1 MKTLN
6 VNKLTILLGLFLVSA
21 FFTTSANA
29 FTACTYNAENQI
41 TTDMDSVEVLSLC
54 AADPVQRKVQAY
66 KIGLCTELPYN
77 TNYKTVCDF
86 IYDSATPIELIA
98 EKGVSSTISG
108 IDNFT
113 LIEDKLYTHT
123 VLLISNRTSVKTLVE
138 FPSDRLGAT
147 GQGTYCWSN
156 GNAFAYLA
164 DLTRATYN
172 VECGTLS
179 EANPQFNT
187 EITAHMQDVTDPS
200 VVGFA
205 RNFPDYDGGW
215 TNILLSNEDDIATFD
230 LGVAEYAAATSAIY
244 WLAGRGI
251 DGGAGLTV
259 TANTTALDLQ
269 FLVSWGS
276 LLSWK
281 VDDHCATT
289 SCLSQILTAG
299 FDFTASVN

>member
-29 FTACTYNAENQI
+29 FVNCTFNAENQVS
-41 TTDMDSVEVLSLC
+41 TDMDTANGIC
-54 AADPVQRKVQAY
+54 NANPTQRKVQAY

-98 EKGVSSTISG
+98 EKGVSRTISG
-108 IDNFT
+108 IGNFT

-123 VLLISNRTSVKTLVE
+123 VLLISNTSSVKALLE
-138 FPSDRLGAT
+138 FPSDRLGRT

-156 GNAFAYLA
+156 GRAYTSSTT
-164 DLTRATYN
+164 DNRATYN
-172 VECGTLS
+172 AECGTLS

-187 EITAHMQDVTDPS
+187 ETTAHMQDVTDSS

-289 SCLSQILTAG
+289 SCLRQILTAG